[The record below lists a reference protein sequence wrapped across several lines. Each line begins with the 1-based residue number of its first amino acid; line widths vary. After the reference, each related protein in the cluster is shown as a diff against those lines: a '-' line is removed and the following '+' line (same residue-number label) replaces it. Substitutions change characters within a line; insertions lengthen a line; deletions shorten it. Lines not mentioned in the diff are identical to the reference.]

1 MSKLWHS
8 FLQGLTEEF
17 VRPYELR
24 INMTQFSRHIT
35 ILFVAALSATIEC
48 RAAQIENKNAKPLV
62 LGVIFQGASQP
73 VENHFR
79 PLVEYVV
86 HNLSPA
92 GETKGVIIVAPSTG
106 QMIKLLEEK
115 RVDFYIESPYPTYLI
130 NRLGAA
136 KLLLRAWKGG
146 MAEYR
151 SLIVTSKQSGVT
163 EPKELRGKVIA
174 FEDPGSTSGYFLPKL
189 FLLKKGFSVSEQP
202 SLKSKVSAREI
213 GYIFAN
219 TSDDVVNLV
228 LQQKVSAGAFSTDD
242 YAGLEDRNKPL
253 ISILSETESVPR
265 HLVSV
270 RKDLSDPVITRLK
283 TILLNMN
290 QDKEGQ
296 QILKQTDNTTKFD
309 SLPGGEEMVRRKLV
323 ELYRPRPQNPSAKTP

>member
-1 MSKLWHS
+1 
-8 FLQGLTEEF
+8 
-17 VRPYELR
+17 
-24 INMTQFSRHIT
+24 MTRFSRHIT

-48 RAAQIENKNAKPLV
+48 RAAQIESNNAKTLA
-62 LGVIFQGASQP
+62 LGVIFQGPSQP

-79 PLVEYVV
+79 PLVEYVA
-86 HNLSPA
+86 HKFSPA
-92 GETKGVIIVAPSTG
+92 GETRGVIIVAPSTG

-115 RVDFYIESPYPTYLI
+115 RVDFYMESPYPTYLI

-146 MAEYR
+146 LAEYR
-151 SLIVTSKQSGVT
+151 SLIFTSKQSGVT
-163 EPKELRGKVIA
+163 EPKELRGKIIA

-189 FLLKKGFSVSEQP
+189 FLLKKGFSVSEKA

-242 YAGLEDRNKPL
+242 YAGLEGSNKPL
-253 ISILSETESVPR
+253 ISILAETESVSR

-270 RKDLSDPVITRLK
+270 RKDLPGSVVTRLK
-283 TILLNMN
+283 TILLTMN
-290 QDKEGQ
+290 QDKEAQ

-323 ELYRPRPQNPSAKTP
+323 ELYRPRPQNPAAKTP

>member
-1 MSKLWHS
+1 LSKLWHS

-24 INMTQFSRHIT
+24 INMTRFSRHIT
-35 ILFVAALSATIEC
+35 ILFIAALSATIEC
-48 RAAQIENKNAKPLV
+48 RAAQTATKSSQTLV

-115 RVDFYIESPYPTYLI
+115 RVDFYMESPYPTYLI

-151 SLIVTSKQSGVT
+151 SLIFTSKQSGVT

-189 FLLKKGFSVSEQP
+189 FLLKKGFSLSEQP
-202 SLKSKVSAREI
+202 SLKSKVSGREI

-219 TSDDVVNLV
+219 TSDDIVNLV
-228 LQQKVSAGAFSTDD
+228 LQQKVAAGAFSTDD
-242 YAGLEDRNKPL
+242 YAGLESSNKPL
-253 ISILSETESVPR
+253 ISILAETESVPR

-270 RKDLSDPVITRLK
+270 RKDLPDPVLTRLK
-283 TILLNMN
+283 TILLTMN

>member
-1 MSKLWHS
+1 
-8 FLQGLTEEF
+8 
-17 VRPYELR
+17 
-24 INMTQFSRHIT
+24 MTRFSRHIT
-35 ILFVAALSATIEC
+35 ILFVAALFATTEC
-48 RAAQIENKNAKPLV
+48 RAAQTETKNTKTLL

-73 VENHFR
+73 VEAHFR
-79 PLVEYVV
+79 PLMEYVARK
-86 HNLSPA
+86 LSPA
-92 GETKGVIIVAPSTG
+92 GETKGVVIVASSPG

-115 RVDFYIESPYPTYLI
+115 RVDFYMESPYPTYLI

-151 SLIVTSKQSGVT
+151 SLIFATKQSGVT
-163 EPKELRGKVIA
+163 EPKELRGKIIA
-174 FEDPGSTSGYFLPKL
+174 FEDPGSTSGYFLPKV
-189 FLLKKGFSVSEQP
+189 FLLKKGFSLSEQT
-202 SLKSKVSAREI
+202 SLESKISAREI

-219 TSDDVVNLV
+219 TSNNVVNLV
-228 LQQKVSAGAFSTDD
+228 LQRKVSAGAFSTDD
-242 YAGLEDRNKPL
+242 YAGLEGSNKTL
-253 ISILSETESVPR
+253 ISILAETESVPR

-270 RKDLSDPVITRLK
+270 RKDLPDPIVTRLK
-283 TILLNMN
+283 SILLTMN

-323 ELYRPRPQNPSAKTP
+323 ELYRPRPPNPSANTR